1 MGGGGVIIPRTVDGQ
16 GNEGGILGE
25 NCLAVLHPQNV
36 VGLGEQVG
44 GSSQGFQRPLPGG
57 RKAQPFLQ
65 MLPQHRGKGGAVQHP
80 GGFHNFFRLGR
91 FCPEAQVGTQPGENL
106 HPPGGE
112 PFRRG
117 KTGGDGQLQHQV
129 GTAGNRCLCPEGF
142 IHNGRVSPLDKVAA
156 HKAHHRRILPQKTFC
171 QVQLSFVP
179 FVQGIVFTNNACNLQ
194 NNQTS

>member
-1 MGGGGVIIPRTVDGQ
+1 MGGSGVIIPGTVDGQ

-25 NCLAVLHPQNV
+25 NCLAVLHRQNV
-36 VGLGEQVG
+36 VGLNQQIG
-44 GSSQGFQRPLPGG
+44 GSPQGFQRPLPGG

-65 MLPQHRGKGGAVQHP
+65 ILPQCRKKCRTVQYP
-80 GGFHNFFRLGR
+80 GSFHNFLRLGR

-106 HPPGGE
+106 HPPGGK

-129 GTAGNRCLCPEGF
+129 GAAGHRCLCPEGF

-156 HKAHHRRILPQKTFC
+156 HEAHHRRILTQKTFC
-171 QVQLSFVP
+171 QGKLLFVP

-194 NNQTS
+194 NQPTS